1 METLEIS
8 RISSLMYVTIELWD
22 SKRHKF
28 RDMSILVDT
37 GASVTT
43 ISNFIL
49 SGIGCTEAGKAVVIT
64 TASGTEQVYA
74 KTLPKIKIG
83 ELELTDVEVYAHD
96 FPEGNFSDGVL
107 GMNVLEQFNFTV
119 NLDDNVIE
127 LRRRSL
133 PA

>member
-1 METLEIS
+1 
-8 RISSLMYVTIELWD
+8 MYVTIELWD
-22 SKRHKF
+22 KKRNKF

-49 SGIGCTEAGKAVVIT
+49 SGIGCTETGRAVLIT

-74 KTLPKIKIG
+74 KTISKIKIG
-83 ELELTDVEVYAHD
+83 TLELNDVDVYAHD

-107 GMNVLEQFNFTV
+107 GMNVLEQFNFRF

-127 LRRRSL
+127 LEKRAVL
-133 PA
+133 A